1 MDKNRIKG
9 SAKKAEGSVK
19 EQVGK
24 LVGNPTLEAEGKIEK
39 AEGRLQNSYGKAR
52 DALRKG

>member
-9 SAKKAEGSVK
+9 SAKKAEGTVK
-19 EQVGK
+19 E

>member
-9 SAKKAEGSVK
+9 SAKKAEGTVK